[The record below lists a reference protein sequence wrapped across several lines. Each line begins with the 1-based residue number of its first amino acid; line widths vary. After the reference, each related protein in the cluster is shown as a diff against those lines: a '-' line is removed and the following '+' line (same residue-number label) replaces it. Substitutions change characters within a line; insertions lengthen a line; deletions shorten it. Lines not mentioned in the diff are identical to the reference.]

1 MHHLVSSVP
10 DGPFV
15 PYIPAQGRIQDFLIG
30 GSENLKK
37 GVWSA
42 APEAIG
48 ICIVKYQN
56 HTL

>member
-1 MHHLVSSVP
+1 MKQLTSYTGADAGFS
-10 DGPFV
+10 
-15 PYIPAQGRIQDFLIG
+15 GR

-48 ICIVKYQN
+48 IYIVKYQN
-56 HTL
+56 YTL